1 MTDLA
6 ARIRAVLPE
15 LSPAEARVA
24 TQLDADP
31 VAAAQLTI
39 TELARQ
45 SSTSTATVARTA
57 RRLGYHG
64 YPALRLALA
73 ALVHRRSG
81 LPLDSD
87 VVDDDP
93 MPTVLRKLAAFE
105 SEQLSSTAELVDGD
119 TLETVVAT
127 MAGGRRIDVYGLGAS
142 GLVAQDLAAKLG
154 RIGVLCL
161 AHPEHDAAMVSA
173 ALLRRGDVAIGISHS
188 GETVGVV
195 HPLRAARAA
204 GAVTVAVTGASRSA
218 LARAADHTL
227 LTAGREFGFRS
238 AAMGSRTS
246 QLLVVDTL
254 FVGVAHRTPGAL
266 AALQRT
272 HEAIS
277 PGGTRHALPDP
288 AGPELNGPELNGP
301 ELNGPELNGPEL
313 NGPELNGPEL
323 NGH

>member
-1 MTDLA
+1 MSDLA

-24 TQLDADP
+24 TRLGADP

-39 TELARQ
+39 TELARETA
-45 SSTSTATVARTA
+45 TSTATVARIA
-57 RRLGYHG
+57 RRLGHPG

-73 ALVHRRSG
+73 ALGDRPGAG
-81 LPLDSD
+81 LPLDSG
-87 VVDDDP
+87 VADDDP
-93 MPTVLRKLAAFE
+93 LPTVLRKLAAFE
-105 SEQLSSTAELVDGD
+105 SEQLVGTAELVDGD
-119 TLETVVAT
+119 TLEAVVAA
-127 MAGGRRIDVYGLGAS
+127 MARGGRIDVYGIGAS

-188 GETVGVV
+188 GETTGVV
-195 HPLRAARAA
+195 HPLQAARSA

-254 FVGVAHRTPGAL
+254 FVGVAYRTPGAL
-266 AALQRT
+266 AALERT
-272 HEAIS
+272 HRAIS
-277 PGGTRHALPDP
+277 PGGPRRAARERAEPPDG
-288 AGPELNGPELNGP
+288 AGPDTDQPDGD
-301 ELNGPELNGPEL
+301 
-313 NGPELNGPEL
+313 
-323 NGH
+323 GHSWT